1 MVTLTLNGRVVEV
14 DAPDDMP
21 LLWVLRDTLRLTGTK
36 FGCGLGQC
44 GACTVHVNGQ
54 AMKTC
59 QLPVRDVAGAEIK
72 TIEGL
77 SPDGSDPVQ
86 LAWVMEQ
93 VPQCGYCQS
102 GQIMAAAAL
111 LDSDEKPTDDAIDV
125 AMSGNICRCGTY
137 NAIRRAI
144 HRAADMRAG
153 ITSTDGAG
161 ASGGDR

>member
-77 SPDGSDPVQ
+77 SPDGSDPV
-86 LAWVMEQ
+86 
-93 VPQCGYCQS
+93 
-102 GQIMAAAAL
+102 
-111 LDSDEKPTDDAIDV
+111 
-125 AMSGNICRCGTY
+125 
-137 NAIRRAI
+137 
-144 HRAADMRAG
+144 
-153 ITSTDGAG
+153 
-161 ASGGDR
+161 